1 METKVLSLLTIAS
14 LMVPLAG
21 AVMAQQK
28 EPGKIELNV
37 FRIDAAM
44 VAARARRFFANEG
57 IDVKITTTPSST
69 DQMRGVSK
77 GLYNLITGSF
87 DNVLAWSG
95 KEGAEI
101 VAVAQGSDSIVLPVL
116 VRPEIKNWSDLKGKK
131 LAADAV
137 DTAYAL
143 VLRRILLAHGLDLER
158 GDYELVAAGATD
170 KRLESMMRGE
180 TFAGILGTP
189 FDAKAEAAGFKRLT
203 DHREL
208 LPDYPGRVLA
218 VNRAWT
224 QSHREDLVRFLRA
237 WLAGV
242 RWVKNPANRE
252 EALKLVAEEL
262 KLNRQAA
269 TESVDELSPTGSL
282 NLAGLQNVLDLRVQF
297 GFKLPLGNSLERYYD
312 TSYYKEAAGK

>member
-1 METKVLSLLTIAS
+1 METKILTLLTIAS
-14 LMVPLAG
+14 LVMALAG
-21 AVMAQQK
+21 AVVAQEK
-28 EPGKIELNV
+28 EPSKVELSV

-44 VAARARRFFANEG
+44 VAARVRGFFANEG

-101 VAVAQGSDSIVLPVL
+101 VVVAQGSESIVLPLL

-137 DTAYAL
+137 DTAFAL
-143 VLRRILLAHGLDLER
+143 VLRRILLAHGLDLDR

-180 TFAGILGTP
+180 TFAVILGTP
-189 FDAKAEAAGFKRLT
+189 FDDNAEAAGFKRLA
-203 DHREL
+203 DHREV
-208 LPDYPGRVLA
+208 LPDYPGRVFA
-218 VNRAWT
+218 VNRSWAE
-224 QSHREDLVRFLRA
+224 SHREDLMRFLRA

-242 RWVKNPANRE
+242 RWVKNPPNRE

-269 TESVDELSPTGSL
+269 IESVDELSPTGSL
-282 NLAGLQNVLDLRVQF
+282 NLAGLQSVLDLRVQF

-312 TSYYKEAAGK
+312 LSYYKEATGQ

>member
-1 METKVLSLLTIAS
+1 METKFAGLLAVVTVF
-14 LMVPLAG
+14 LWLAG
-21 AVMAQQK
+21 AGEAQEKQ
-28 EPGKIELNV
+28 PRKIELNV
-37 FRIDAAM
+37 FRVDASM
-44 VAARARRFFANEG
+44 AAAGARGFFAKEG
-57 IDVKITTTPSST
+57 IEVHVTTTPSST
-69 DQMRGVSK
+69 EQMRGVSK
-77 GLYNLITGSF
+77 GLYNIVTGSF

-101 VAVAQGSDSIVLPVL
+101 VAVAQGTESIVLPVL

-158 GDYELVAAGATD
+158 GDYEWVAAGATD
-170 KRLESMMRGE
+170 KRFESMMRGE
-180 TFAGILGTP
+180 TFAAILGTP

-218 VNRAWT
+218 VNRAWA

-237 WLAGV
+237 WLTGI

-252 EALKLVAEEL
+252 EAIKLVAEEL

-269 TESVDELSPTGSL
+269 TESVEELSPTGSL

-297 GFKLPLGNSLERYYD
+297 GFKLPMGNSLDRYYN
-312 TSYYKEAAGK
+312 SGYFREAVEK